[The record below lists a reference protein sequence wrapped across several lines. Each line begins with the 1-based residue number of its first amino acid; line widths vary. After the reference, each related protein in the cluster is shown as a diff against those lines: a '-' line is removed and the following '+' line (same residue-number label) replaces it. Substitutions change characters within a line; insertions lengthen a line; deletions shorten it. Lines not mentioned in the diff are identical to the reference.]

1 MVERIVKSIQDLK
14 ALSRLHSENA
24 LSDGELEKCK
34 DHIIE
39 TLRTSRERLSTAD
52 LLEPLQLL
60 REIYL
65 DETIN
70 IDQYSLTR
78 SLVLKHAILSESS
91 NSLETYREIFA
102 FYKQGLISI
111 GDLHKAKKEIIGDG
125 SDIDRTGSPLL
136 INRLRDTYR
145 PFVGG
150 KYVSNTGGQI
160 WVETSEGVWHW
171 HLNLTGSDYRSDATI
186 NYYLSAY
193 GGTVDWGT
201 TGGGVTTI
209 TKVIELI
216 NNDDYIEEE
225 VLIQLQGLTNTELES
240 FLNDIN
246 SSTSDTSEILDVFK
260 RLIPIITL

>member
-65 DETIN
+65 DETISV
-70 IDQYSLTR
+70 DQYLLTR

-160 WVETSEGVWHW
+160 WVEVSEGVWHW
-171 HLNLTGSDYRSDATI
+171 HLGGPEVRTDAHI
-186 NYYLSAY
+186 NTYLARY

-201 TGGGVTTI
+201 VGGGLTTI
-209 TKVIELI
+209 IK
-216 NNDDYIEEE
+216 
-225 VLIQLQGLTNTELES
+225 
-240 FLNDIN
+240 
-246 SSTSDTSEILDVFK
+246 
-260 RLIPIITL
+260 